1 MEPYWF
7 RAFVSYSRS
16 DRKWAKTLQARL
28 ERYVLPHALR
38 LVKPGVRHDRR
49 PLKPIFR
56 DEDELVPG
64 QDLPERIRQG
74 LEQAEYLLV
83 VCSPR
88 AAASDWVG
96 KEINDFIAL
105 GREDYILAVVVDG
118 EPNAETRG
126 LAPHLE
132 CLPRELRFQPE
143 FRKDEAGKT
152 TISISSRPAEPLWV
166 DWRKSNHRNRPMFLR
181 VVAALLCLSSLDEL
195 VRKDQAYR
203 RRRAAL
209 LWSMTGVTACCI
221 VGLWGEPAG
230 AGAQNSREGVRDAS
244 RAGTESN
251 TGSAVGKVGQIR
263 TAGNEAR
270 GSPRDRVSGQNFR
283 GCACG
288 FAAEQPEGRT
298 GI

>member
-221 VGLWGEPAG
+221 VGLWGDLLVQAHKTAVKESETLVAL
-230 AGAQNSREGVRDAS
+230 AQKATQDQQW
-244 RAGTESN
+244 
-251 TGSAVGKVGQIR
+251 K
-263 TAGNEAR
+263 
-270 GSPRDRVSGQNFR
+270 
-283 GCACG
+283 
-288 FAAEQPEGRT
+288 GRPDT
-298 GI
+298 HCWQ